1 VDARADLFSLGLV
14 LYEMLSGRPAFAGPT
29 TAVIFEAI
37 LNRQPT
43 PLRDL
48 CPDVPAALERIIG
61 CLLAKDPDARY
72 QTAKTLLDDL
82 RDVQRAM
89 AAGTRPRGSGGAARA
104 PASVAVL
111 PFASLSGDPEN
122 EYLADGITEEVISAL
137 GHLKGLRVAGR
148 VSSFAF
154 KGKTPDNAEVG
165 AKLGVSNVLTG
176 GVRKAGNRLRITAE
190 LVHVSDGFQLWTE
203 RFDRPADDVFAIQD
217 EIAAGIAAR
226 LKIALSDSGDEPRAR
241 RGTDNLEAHNL
252 YLKGRHLL
260 HQRGDG
266 VSAISPTRITSRATT
281 TNRAVAPRKDWRSHP
296 RGTCSPRSWVCSRPT
311 WAEWMRHSPGSLE
324 RARNG
329 TCCRV

>member
-1 VDARADLFSLGLV
+1 VFVTSRGHAKILDFGVAKVTGATDDAETVAGLTSAGQAIGTVAYMAPEQARGEPVDARADLFSLGLV
-14 LYEMLSGRPAFAGPT
+14 LYEMLARRPAFAGPT

-154 KGKTPDNAEVG
+154 KGKTPDIAEVG

-176 GVRKAGNRLRITAE
+176 GVRKGGQPVAHHRGAGPRQRRLPA
-190 LVHVSDGFQLWTE
+190 L
-203 RFDRPADDVFAIQD
+203 DRALRS
-217 EIAAGIAAR
+217 AG
-226 LKIALSDSGDEPRAR
+226 R
-241 RGTDNLEAHNL
+241 RRV
-252 YLKGRHLL
+252 RH
-260 HQRGDG
+260 
-266 VSAISPTRITSRATT
+266 
-281 TNRAVAPRKDWRSHP
+281 
-296 RGTCSPRSWVCSRPT
+296 
-311 WAEWMRHSPGSLE
+311 PG
-324 RARNG
+324 
-329 TCCRV
+329 